1 MLKSLDICR
10 VAINTPQR
18 LRDQTSRV
26 ISGNAKRGGTSGIPI
41 TPLAQGVPA
50 VELRKAGN
58 AAQALTMCSEQ
69 LSFMGEGAAACK
81 PVVPDNSVRL
91 AFGKRLW

>member
-1 MLKSLDICR
+1 MQKEGE
-10 VAINTPQR
+10 PQ
-18 LRDQTSRV
+18 V
-26 ISGNAKRGGTSGIPI
+26 IPL

-58 AAQALTMCSEQ
+58 AAQALTVCSEQ
-69 LSFMGEGAAACK
+69 LSFMGAGAAVCK
-81 PVVPDNSVRL
+81 PEDSVRL